1 MKYRLMDIL
10 RCPNCRDVLSLNIFL
25 EEEHLSEKKIN
36 QIKCREYCSL
46 NDIYLKE
53 CLGSIS
59 CDSCYKKDIIDGL
72 LKCNNCRSYFP
83 IINGVPR
90 MLTDNLYNN
99 QDFIEKYRNQVSK
112 I

>member
-72 LKCNNCRSYFP
+72 LKCINIIKIKHGGGTRKREKISSYM
-83 IINGVPR
+83 I
-90 MLTDNLYNN
+90 
-99 QDFIEKYRNQVSK
+99 
-112 I
+112 